1 MNNYRTLAVVI
12 GVLLVVGTTAGSSGF
27 SVMSADRGAEI
38 TVVDDDRAYLGI
50 DRSPTGTVNG
60 TTNLTVTITNRFGD
74 GTVLERVTLAATLD
88 DASERLSSIRAGDS
102 KESTLRGV
110 SCDGYVEIRATG
122 ESVEVSLSRAVI
134 C

>member
-1 MNNYRTLAVVI
+1 MSDYRTIAVVI

-74 GTVLERVTLAATLD
+74 GTVLERVTLAATQD
-88 DASERLSSIRAGDS
+88 DASERLHSIRAGDS
-102 KESTLRGV
+102 KEATLRGV
-110 SCDGYVEIRATG
+110 SCDGSVEIRATG

>member
-1 MNNYRTLAVVI
+1 MSDYRTIAVVI

-38 TVVDDDRAYLGI
+38 TVVDDDRAYLGV
-50 DRSPTGTVNG
+50 DRSPNGTANG

-74 GTVLERVTLAATLD
+74 GTVLGVTLAATLD

-102 KESTLRGV
+102 KEATLRGV